1 MRYLSINIAA
11 FHVQFSEDF
20 SALGNPLE
28 EEGTCLG
35 LVCDA
40 KAAGLLRTWCVD

>member
-1 MRYLSINIAA
+1 MLLLFMFGFLNNY
-11 FHVQFSEDF
+11 F
-20 SALGNPLE
+20 SALGNPLEE

-40 KAAGLLRTWCVD
+40 KAAGY